1 MEQNLD
7 TLVNRIYEDG
17 LQKAQKEAEKDREK
31 LLAIQGEDVNEDA
44 SRVDLI
50 RKI

>member
-1 MEQNLD
+1 ME
-7 TLVNRIYEDG
+7 
-17 LQKAQKEAEKDREK
+17 KAQKEAEKDRKK